1 MIASPFGVR
10 TATYKSP
17 LKSFLKAII
26 CGKSL
31 IYIELEAEFRKKI
44 CFGG

>member
-26 CGKSL
+26 YGKSL
-31 IYIELEAEFRKKI
+31 TYISFEAEFREKN
-44 CFGG
+44 CSGE